1 MVPPLSS
8 AAPLVPPPPVGLGES
23 LPGSAQLQQM
33 LMQPTASPSQLGVS
47 LQAHMHNHM
56 NPLAVR
62 QQQQNMASEEDQT
75 VININS
81 TDEEDEEDE
90 ELEDEDEMGE
100 EEEEEGLEEEEEGS
114 EFGEE
119 EEEYYDGEEY
129 GEYDDEEEE
138 EGEEIEEEEEEGVE
152 DIPPLEGE
160 GEHRGM
166 VDREE
171 GELIGPE
178 EERGMDLFGMER
190 DGLQGGGG
198 GAGDR
203 HMEEKVTTVCE
214 EEDGP
219 DVKEAGSSEDKD
231 QSGTTEMV
239 EGVSSAAEPQ
249 GESEGTVVVPA
260 VEGQEEAGT
269 SRLEM
274 GIQEVRSWDQKE
286 ALQEGVSALAAGGLE
301 QIQGVGGLDIKD
313 VEGIQSP
320 RPEQEELAGCSSD
333 VVSAPGQEVRS
344 QDPEEAPGK
353 EAEGEEKEGDENSRG
368 TKRKLDD
375 LEEEGVEQSG
385 EKKKVSYLTRI
396 KSLCGGTLL
405 FKVVCSHC
413 KIHDTRSRKI
423 KKDKG

>member
-1 MVPPLSS
+1 
-8 AAPLVPPPPVGLGES
+8 
-23 LPGSAQLQQM
+23 
-33 LMQPTASPSQLGVS
+33 
-47 LQAHMHNHM
+47 MHNHM

-62 QQQQNMASEEDQT
+62 QQQQQNMANEEDQT

-100 EEEEEGLEEEEEGS
+100 EEEEEGLEDEDEGS
-114 EFGEE
+114 DFGED
-119 EEEYYDGEEY
+119 EYYDGEEY
-129 GEYDDEEEE
+129 PYDEEEE
-138 EGEEIEEEEEEGVE
+138 EGEEIEEEEDEGVE

-166 VDREE
+166 LDREE

-178 EERGMDLFGMER
+178 EERGMELFAMER

-198 GAGDR
+198 GDR

-214 EEDGP
+214 EEDGLN
-219 DVKEAGSSEDKD
+219 VKEGGSLEGKD

-239 EGVSSAAEPQ
+239 EGISSAAEPQ
-249 GESEGTVVVPA
+249 SESDGVVVGPA
-260 VEGQEEAGT
+260 VDGQEEAGP

-274 GIQEVRSWDQKE
+274 GTQEIRSWDQKE

-301 QIQGVGGLDIKD
+301 QIQGTDGSDIKD
-313 VEGIQSP
+313 VEGIQQP

-353 EAEGEEKEGDENSRG
+353 EGEGEEKEGEENSRG

-375 LEEEGVEQSG
+375 LDKEGVEQSG
-385 EKKKVSYLTRI
+385 EKKKVSYITSI
-396 KSLCGGTLL
+396 NSLYCCGA
-405 FKVVCSHC
+405 FKITSSCLQ
-413 KIHDTRSRKI
+413 SRQNT
-423 KKDKG
+423 